1 VLSRLAIRHP
11 VATTLLTLALVLAGL
26 LGYRLLP
33 VAPMPSVD
41 IPTVVV
47 ETRLPGA
54 SPDTMAETVASPL
67 ESTLGLIAGLT
78 EMTAYNSQGISR
90 VILQFDLGRKSND
103 ALRDVQAAVNA
114 ARTHLPDNL
123 PFAPTF
129 RKYNPA
135 DQPIIELAL
144 MSDVLD
150 RGRLYDLASTVISGK
165 IARVEGVGLVD
176 VGGSS
181 LPAVRVELNPSA
193 LAAHGLSL
201 DEVRSALV
209 AANRHDPKGLIET
222 AAHRWQIEASDQAL
236 SARDYQPLII
246 RYREGAALRLA
257 DVATVS
263 DSVENV
269 MNAGFANGRPA
280 VVLRVYKQP
289 EANIVATV
297 DRIQALLPE
306 LQASL
311 PSAADLIVL
320 MERTRTIRNSLGE
333 VERSLAISVGLVMMV
348 VFLFL
353 RNLRATLIPSVAIP
367 VSLIGSLGV
376 MYLGGYSLDNLSLMA
391 LAVATGFVVD
401 DAIVVLENITRRI
414 EAGEPPLRAALRGTR
429 EVVPTVVS
437 MSLTLLAVFIPI
449 LFMGG
454 LVGRM
459 LREFA
464 VTLGAAVCVSLLVS
478 ITLTP
483 MLAAHFLKPEPD
495 TKTSAGL
502 HGLLEHAYQALLKG
516 YDRSLTWALSHGAW
530 VLLLLLITIISNGY
544 LYVAIPKGFFPMQD
558 TGRLVG
564 GLQTDPNMAFPVLQ
578 EKLHQTIDLIMSDP
592 DVATAAGFLGGG
604 GAGINVLLKA
614 RGERSGSSAQVLG
627 RLQGRLGQI
636 TGARVILF
644 PAQDVRSGGR
654 RSASMFQYT
663 LESVNLAELRYW
675 TRQMADALS
684 RRAELTDVDTDF
696 KEQGQSIELEV
707 NRDFAA
713 RQGITPALIDQTL
726 ADAYSQRPVS
736 LIHHPAN
743 QYRVIMGVEP
753 KNWKTPQTLEQLRIQ
768 VPPGPD
774 RPETPSIPLSQ
785 FADFKPGLIPLE
797 VNHQGGAAAATLSF
811 NLKPGV
817 ALSEATRVVEDTLT
831 RIGVPASIHG
841 SFQGTART
849 FKESLDSQPWL
860 IATALLSIYI
870 VLGMLYESY
879 RHPLTILSTLPSAG
893 IGALLALMLFHTE
906 LTLIAMIGVILL
918 IGIVK
923 KNAIMMI
930 DMALQIERLER
941 VSAREAIHSACL
953 IRFRPIVMTTLAAIM
968 GALPLAFGFGEG
980 AELRQPLG
988 IAIVG
993 GLLVSQILTLY
1004 TTPVIHLYLGSRRT
1018 RRIAPS

>member
-1 VLSRLAIRHP
+1 MLSRLSIRRP
-11 VATTLLTLALVLAGL
+11 VATTLLTLAIVMAGL

-54 SPDTMAETVASPL
+54 NPDTMAETVTSPL
-67 ESTLGLIAGLT
+67 ESSLGLIAGLS

-90 VILQFDLGRKSND
+90 IVLQFDLSRDSND
-103 ALRDVQAAVNA
+103 AMRDVQAAVNA
-114 ARTHLPDNL
+114 ARTRLPANL

-144 MSDVLD
+144 MSNVLD
-150 RGRLYDLASTVISGK
+150 RGRLYDLASTVISAK
-165 IARVEGVGLVD
+165 IAQVDGVGLVD

-181 LPAVRVELNPSA
+181 LPAVRVEINPSA
-193 LAAHGLSL
+193 LAAHGVSL
-201 DEVRSALV
+201 DEIRATIVS
-209 AANRHDPKGLIET
+209 ANRHDPLGIIET
-222 AAHRWQIEASDQAL
+222 ADYRWQIASRDQL
-236 SARDYQPLII
+236 LTARDYQPLII
-246 RYREGAALRLA
+246 RYHNDAPLRLA
-257 DVATVS
+257 DVATVT

-297 DRIQALLPE
+297 DRIETLMPE
-306 LQASL
+306 LQTAL
-311 PSAADLIVL
+311 PVAADLIVL
-320 MERTRTIRNSLGE
+320 MERTRTIRDSLQE

-353 RNLRATLIPSVAIP
+353 RNLRATLIPSLAIP

-401 DAIVVLENITRRI
+401 DAIVVLENIMRRI
-414 EAGEPPLRAALRGTR
+414 EAGEPPIRAALQGTR

-483 MLAAHFLKPEPD
+483 MLAAHFIQSGPDAKPSPWLF
-495 TKTSAGL
+495 GR
-502 HGLLEHAYQALLKG
+502 LERAYQVLLNG
-516 YDRSLTWALSHGAW
+516 YDRSLTWALSHGSRIM
-530 VLLLLLITIISNGY
+530 LLLVITIISNGY
-544 LYVAIPKGFFPMQD
+544 LYVAIPKGFFPIQD

-564 GLQTDPNMAFPVLQ
+564 GLQTDPNTAFPVLQ
-578 EKLHQTIDLIMSDP
+578 EKLHQTINLLMSDP

-614 RGERSGSSAQVLG
+614 RGVRSGSSEQVLG
-627 RLQGRLGQI
+627 RLRGRLGQI

-663 LESVNLAELRYW
+663 LESVSLSELRYW
-675 TRQMADALS
+675 IRQMADALS
-684 RRAELTDVDTDF
+684 RRAELVDVDTDF
-696 KEQGQSIELEV
+696 KEQGQSVELVV

-713 RQGITPALIDQTL
+713 RFGITQALIDQTL
-726 ADAYSQRPVS
+726 SNAYSQRPVS
-736 LIHHPAN
+736 LIHHPTN
-743 QYRVIMGVEP
+743 QYRVIMGVDQ
-753 KNWKTPQTLEQLRIQ
+753 KDWKTPEALEQLRIPI
-768 VPPGPD
+768 PPDPD
-774 RPETPSIPLSQ
+774 HPETRSIPLSQ
-785 FADFKPGLIPLE
+785 FAGFKPGVVPLE

-817 ALSEATRVVEDTLT
+817 ALSEATRIVEATL
-831 RIGVPASIHG
+831 IQVGVPASIHG
-841 SFQGTART
+841 GFQGTART

-893 IGALLALMLFHTE
+893 IGALLALMMFHTE

-930 DMALQIERLER
+930 DTALQIERKEK

-968 GALPLAFGFGEG
+968 GALPLAFGLGEG

-988 IAIVG
+988 ISIVG
-993 GLLVSQILTLY
+993 GLLVSQVLTLY
-1004 TTPVIHLYLGSRRT
+1004 TTPVIHLYLNRLR
-1018 RRIAPS
+1018 A